1 VTDEGV
7 NAEGLPRAMIVIM
20 RVAGAA
26 SSAEVWITG
35 VNF

>member
-1 VTDEGV
+1 V
-7 NAEGLPRAMIVIM
+7 AWLRRAMIAIM